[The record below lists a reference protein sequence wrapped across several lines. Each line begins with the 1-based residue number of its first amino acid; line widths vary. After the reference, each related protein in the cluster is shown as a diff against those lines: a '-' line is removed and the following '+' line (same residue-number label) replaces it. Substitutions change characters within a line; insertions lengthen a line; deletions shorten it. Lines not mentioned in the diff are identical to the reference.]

1 MRLHI
6 KLPTRVTTVTL
17 HDMLYQLLSL
27 KITGKPDSKN
37 QVMNWLSQKLS
48 DRLGK
53 LPKRSSMNTGLS
65 QYAVE
70 EILEEIVQPEIL
82 KEYDNVN
89 C

>member
-6 KLPTRVTTVTL
+6 KLPTRLTTVTL

-37 QVMNWLSQKLS
+37 QVMNWLSQRLS

-53 LPKRSSMNTGLS
+53 LPKRRSMNTGLS